1 MGSYNLFENLKLK
14 NFSILPGSET
24 KLLKGLELGCTGIIT
39 ATCNVT
45 AELSRKVYDDFF
57 AGKNQLYNDKL
68 CDVRN
73 TFDKYNLISGLHT
86 FCAQN
91 DNTYK
96 NILPPLRL
104 LNKNLH
110 YKLLFHP
117 DLYFGEAYTN
127 GEIVIE
133 NGTLT
138 DFLDLALM
146 NIGRG
151 ELNFFSYLMNRLRG
165 SYRYLTNFNFIKK
178 SKMNVSHHYDI
189 SDGLYDLFLDPKGQY
204 SCAYFKDENDN
215 LETAQNNKIN
225 HIIKKLNIKSD
236 QKVLD
241 IGCGWGSLAIDIAK
255 SAQCEVTGITLSENQ
270 LNYCNQKAKELNLE
284 NQVKFKL
291 MDYRELNEKFDRIVS
306 VGMCEHVGRKFYKKF
321 FNQIEKMLKD
331 DGISLIHTIGSVNP
345 PRDPHPWITKY
356 IFPGG
361 YTPSLSEVTT
371 PIEKAGL
378 IVTDIEVLRM
388 HYSHTLRHWKENC
401 LNNKDKII
409 EMFDEKF
416 FRMWEFY
423 LAGCEMAFKWG
434 DQVVYQFQLTKNYT
448 STPVTRDYIYQ

>member
-1 MGSYNLFENLKLK
+1 M
-14 NFSILPGSET
+14 
-24 KLLKGLELGCTGIIT
+24 
-39 ATCNVT
+39 
-45 AELSRKVYDDFF
+45 
-57 AGKNQLYNDKL
+57 QLA
-68 CDVRN
+68 R
-73 TFDKYNLISGLHT
+73 F
-86 FCAQN
+86 
-91 DNTYK
+91 
-96 NILPPLRL
+96 
-104 LNKNLH
+104 LNKIFKKGGFILIDANGNQFIIGTPASEQPIKVKILDKKLH

-117 DLYFGEAYTN
+117 DLYLGEAYTD
-127 GEIVIE
+127 GQLIIE

-146 NIGRG
+146 NIGRS
-151 ELNFFSYLMNRLRG
+151 EFNIISYLTNKFRG

-189 SDGLYDLFLDPKGQY
+189 SDDLYDLFLDPKRQY
-204 SCAYFKDENDN
+204 SCAYFKNDDDS
-215 LETAQNNKIN
+215 LETAQNNKIQ
-225 HIIKKLNIKSD
+225 HIIKKLNIKPN
-236 QKVLD
+236 QKILD
-241 IGCGWGSLAIDIAK
+241 IGCGWGSLAMDIAK

-270 LNYCNQKAKELNLE
+270 FNYCVKKAKELNLE
-284 NQVKFKL
+284 NQLTFKL

-306 VGMCEHVGRKFYKKF
+306 VGMFEHVGRKFYNKF
-321 FNQIEKMLKD
+321 FKQIDNLLDKD
-331 DGISLIHTIGSVNP
+331 GVSLIHTIGSVNP

-371 PIEKAGL
+371 TIEKAGL
-378 IVTDIEVLRM
+378 IVSDIEVLRL
-388 HYSHTLRHWKENC
+388 HYAHTLRHWKENC
-401 LNNKDKII
+401 IKNKEKII
-409 EMFDEKF
+409 SMFDERF